1 MVWFLLL
8 LVLGGIQFILSGAEC
23 TKILLHGT
31 GTLFIIVGII
41 MELLALAVLIAG

>member
-1 MVWFLLL
+1 MLYGV
-8 LVLGGIQFILSGAEC
+8 EC
-23 TKILLHGT
+23 IDILLYRA